1 MNKPSSVSS
10 ACAARLA
17 ELGATF
23 ERAQA
28 IAAAGGLD
36 AAIAIG
42 ALPAQVSVTLAEGLV
57 LGLLKQGVSKYL
69 AIFGHG
75 STALGE
81 VLRQYEQAGV
91 TRTYNFRNEV
101 AMAHAATALSWQYGE
116 TPAVVTSIGPGGLQ
130 AMAGALAAASNGV
143 GVYHIY
149 GDETTHGEGYNMQQ
163 VPRRQQGLYGQMA
176 ALMGESYVLHT
187 PGALRDALRRGTQQ
201 VHDRYKAGP
210 FFMLV
215 PINTQPAKIE
225 LLNLEALPT
234 RLALPRQA
242 IADPAELDKAAALIH
257 GARRIVIKAG
267 GGTRAFAGVVR
278 RLAEKIGAA
287 VVLSPGSTGVLP
299 HLHPQNMH
307 VGGSKGSISG
317 NFAMQ
322 NADLL
327 IAIGTR
333 AVCQADCSGTG
344 YPQVRAVININGDA
358 QDATHYNRTLALTA
372 DIGAVIDQLL
382 GALGETAAGERAGW
396 LADCAAKKA
405 EWLAFSKERF
415 ERAPVHDT
423 VWDRPV
429 LTQPVAIKTV
439 ADFARSI
446 GATKYFDAGDVQAN
460 GFQIVEDDAPF
471 QTFTETGASY
481 MGFATSAMV
490 AAGLADKPA
499 YPIAFTGDGSFMMN
513 PQALIDAVE
522 HGTKGMIVIF
532 DNRRMAAISGLQEA
546 QYGKQFRT
554 SDSVAVDYVQFCSS
568 VNGVR
573 ALWGGTT
580 RDQLSAA
587 LREAH
592 AHPGLSVVHV
602 PVYSGE
608 DPLSGMGAYG
618 SWNVGNWVGEV
629 QARYHAL
636 GL

>member
-1 MNKPSSVSS
+1 
-10 ACAARLA
+10 
-17 ELGATF
+17 
-23 ERAQA
+23 
-28 IAAAGGLD
+28 
-36 AAIAIG
+36 
-42 ALPAQVSVTLAEGLV
+42 
-57 LGLLKQGVSKYL
+57 
-69 AIFGHG
+69 
-75 STALGE
+75 
-81 VLRQYEQAGV
+81 
-91 TRTYNFRNEV
+91 
-101 AMAHAATALSWQYGE
+101 
-116 TPAVVTSIGPGGLQ
+116 
-130 AMAGALAAASNGV
+130 
-143 GVYHIY
+143 
-149 GDETTHGEGYNMQQ
+149 
-163 VPRRQQGLYGQMA
+163 
-176 ALMGESYVLHT
+176 
-187 PGALRDALRRGTQQ
+187 
-201 VHDRYKAGP
+201 
-210 FFMLV
+210 
-215 PINTQPAKIE
+215 
-225 LLNLEALPT
+225 
-234 RLALPRQA
+234 
-242 IADPAELDKAAALIH
+242 
-257 GARRIVIKAG
+257 
-267 GGTRAFAGVVR
+267 
-278 RLAEKIGAA
+278 
-287 VVLSPGSTGVLP
+287 
-299 HLHPQNMH
+299 
-307 VGGSKGSISG
+307 
-317 NFAMQ
+317 
-322 NADLL
+322 
-327 IAIGTR
+327 
-333 AVCQADCSGTG
+333 
-344 YPQVRAVININGDA
+344 
-358 QDATHYNRTLALTA
+358 
-372 DIGAVIDQLL
+372 
-382 GALGETAAGERAGW
+382 
-396 LADCAAKKA
+396 
-405 EWLAFSKERF
+405 
-415 ERAPVHDT
+415 VHDT

-429 LTQPVAIKTV
+429 LTQPAAIKTV